1 MKSILKK
8 YFKAFI
14 LFLAVAAGLFLYY
27 ENSKMN
33 PIETNQFQI
42 QLNDECVLEDIH
54 RNAFNLTTLSYIF

>member
-27 ENSKMN
+27 ETYM
-33 PIETNQFQI
+33 IAGARQ
-42 QLNDECVLEDIH
+42 
-54 RNAFNLTTLSYIF
+54 RG